1 MRIISSII
9 LLLILLTGIAFACL
23 NAEPVSVNYF
33 VGHAKTALSWILFG
47 AFGAGCLIG
56 LFVGTIMCWSLKREK
71 DRFLHR
77 ARLAEKEVENLR
89 VLPLR
94 DSH

>member
-1 MRIISSII
+1 MRIISSIF

-33 VGHAKTALSWILFG
+33 VGHVKIALSWVLFG
-47 AFGAGCLIG
+47 AFSVGCLIG
-56 LFVGTIMCWSLKREK
+56 LFVGAIICWRLKREK
-71 DRFLHR
+71 DRLSHR
-77 ARLAEKEVENLR
+77 VRLAEKEVENLR